1 MTSNKPFGTVPTG
14 AKQQPT
20 PFELHVDDQKV
31 QDLKTLLR
39 LSPVAKE
46 TYENLQ
52 DNGSHG
58 KLGVSRKWVVDA
70 KKYWEEDYDWYV
82 DTVMP
87 CSSRRIILKISQ
99 AQRRVQH
106 QLLPRLQDQDHR

>member
-1 MTSNKPFGTVPTG
+1 MPVG

-20 PFELHVDDQKV
+20 PFELRVEDQKL

-52 DNGSHG
+52 DDGSHG
-58 KLGVSRKWVVDA
+58 KFGVSRNWIVEA
-70 KKYWEEDYDWYV
+70 KKYWEEEFDWYV
-82 DTVMP
+82 DTH
-87 CSSRRIILKISQ
+87 IKTI
-99 AQRRVQH
+99 
-106 QLLPRLQDQDHR
+106 

>member
-1 MTSNKPFGTVPTG
+1 MTSKLFGQVSAS

-20 PFELHVDDQKV
+20 PFELHVEDQKL

-52 DNGSHG
+52 DDGSHG
-58 KLGVSRKWVVDA
+58 KFGVSRKWIVVA
-70 KKYWEEDYDWYV
+70 KQYWEEEFDWYV
-82 DTVMP
+82 YP
-87 CSSRRIILKISQ
+87 
-99 AQRRVQH
+99 
-106 QLLPRLQDQDHR
+106 LQDHVYTNLE